1 MEALKYQ
8 TLNLYW
14 NIQKIFRTCQ
24 QNCFSFLFSFNFLV
38 HLVIVV
44 LKNCEW
50 LSLWLWK
57 ISSTDGSVILQ
68 VSRVCLW
75 FAKVPRW
82 VLRCAAY
89 GVVRVETGHLCS
101 AWMHGWIA
109 FVVTNGSTMRTPG
122 VLLVT
127 FEQLT
132 PWTIFYLAY
141 LSQAPLLIKVLKLM
155 SWCSSGYYIYFYSYT
170 CYLCEGVYSFLFF
183 RFETCYSIFSL
194 TLIHC
199 PVAQPMQNTE
209 RNGKWVSGLL
219 AQPHP
224 CEWNG

>member
-24 QNCFSFLFSFNFLV
+24 QNCFSFLFSFNFLL

-75 FAKVPRW
+75 FAKVQRW

-101 AWMHGWIA
+101 AWMHVWIA

-155 SWCSSGYYIYFYSYT
+155 SWCSSGYYVYFYSYM
-170 CYLCEGVYSFLFF
+170 FF
-183 RFETCYSIFSL
+183 FWDTSIHIRA
-194 TLIHC
+194 TY
-199 PVAQPMQNTE
+199 V
-209 RNGKWVSGLL
+209 
-219 AQPHP
+219 
-224 CEWNG
+224 